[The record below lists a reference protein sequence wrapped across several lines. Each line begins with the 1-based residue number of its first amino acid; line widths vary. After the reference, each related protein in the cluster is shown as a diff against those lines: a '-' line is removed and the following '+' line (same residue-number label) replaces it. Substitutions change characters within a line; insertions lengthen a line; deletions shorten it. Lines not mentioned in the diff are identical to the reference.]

1 MPKVLVAG
9 EKTYFVHTF
18 SDDDLTSIEIDETR
32 NDSIFKIGKVL
43 DSDEI
48 TEKDLEPLK
57 PSVIM
62 LLKQSNTLNMDVDAN
77 GYVVSI
83 FRGKAINGKKNY
95 IMNWLGK
102 ISEDGI
108 THDPTS
114 LIPELIRG
122 FRQHIQIKDYHKKSM
137 IHQFLK

>member
-18 SDDDLTSIEIDETR
+18 NDDDLTSIEIDETR

-102 ISEDGI
+102 ISEEGI
-108 THDPTS
+108 THDPAS
-114 LIPELIRG
+114 LIPELIKG